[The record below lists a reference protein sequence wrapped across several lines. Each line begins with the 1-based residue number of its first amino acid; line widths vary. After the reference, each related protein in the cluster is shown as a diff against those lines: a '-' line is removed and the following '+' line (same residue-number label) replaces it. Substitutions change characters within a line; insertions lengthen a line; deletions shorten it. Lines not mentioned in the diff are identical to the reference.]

1 MTQEYWRRMEI
12 QSVKSRLLKKRRI
25 TATGCWEF
33 TGARVGGG
41 YGTIYFFGTQC
52 LVHRVALEV
61 FQPERFIKNLNV
73 LHNCNNPVCFNP
85 DHLYCGSQSDNLLQC
100 VIDGRHQ
107 TANKTHCVNGHE
119 FSAENSSFVN
129 GKRRCKVCHRDAER
143 QRYQDKYL

>member
-1 MTQEYWRRMEI
+1 MFTDKSAEEI
-12 QSVKSRLLKKRRI
+12 QKLKKFLESRRVI
-25 TATGCWEF
+25 DNNGCWIW
-33 TGARVGGG
+33 TGATNTYG
-41 YGTIYFFGTQC
+41 YGRINFNGRFVG
-52 LVHRVALEV
+52 VHRVSLKVYKPSE
-61 FQPERFIKNLNV
+61 FIEDLGT
-73 LHNCNNPVCFNP
+73 LHKCDVRNCFNP
-85 DHLYCGSQSDNLLQC
+85 EHLYCGSQSDNLLQC